1 MLTGQVPISIF
12 ANHDFHK
19 TTTPESGKVFLCRG
33 DCSPIHRRSSVYG
46 VYGTSTDCFWCYT
59 WTVDFP
65 WVCLL
70 LPMTIPDL
78 QMLVLLLMPAMLMSV
93 LILWTFAAG
102 G

>member
-1 MLTGQVPISIF
+1 MLTGQVVISIF
-12 ANHDFHK
+12 ADYDFHK
-19 TTTPESGKVFLCRG
+19 TTTPEGGKVFLCRR
-33 DCSPIHRRSSVYG
+33 DCSPIYRRSSVYG
-46 VYGTSTDCFWCYT
+46 VNGTSTDCLWCYT
-59 WTVDFP
+59 WIAHFP

>member
-19 TTTPESGKVFLCRG
+19 TTTPESGKVFLCRR
-33 DCSPIHRRSSVYG
+33 DCSPILCRSSVYG
-46 VYGTSTDCFWCYT
+46 VYGTSTDCIWCST
-59 WTVDFP
+59 WTTHFS

>member
-1 MLTGQVPISIF
+1 MLTGQVVISIF

-19 TTTPESGKVFLCRG
+19 TTTSESGKVFLCRRA
-33 DCSPIHRRSSVYG
+33 CSPILCRSSVYG
-46 VYGTSTDCFWCYT
+46 VYGTSTDCIWCST
-59 WTVDFP
+59 WIDDFP